1 MFVSVCSR
9 HVKLLFFEA
18 ALYCSILAVAFVGSL
33 YLLVPTKI
41 HSLHRDH
48 ASQIRWRTFGTSVV
62 CAVSLVTYAFLFC
75 DEWNHRV
82 PISSMVRREFVA
94 TGGVMF
100 HALIL
105 YLGPIVNSFVLI
117 YDSLKRREGAV
128 SASRFSRVMYS
139 CYVDPTVSA
148 LLHPR
153 NDSERWM
160 RLRHLV
166 VAPLTEEIVFRA
178 CMVPAL
184 RSTGMTAARVAFTT
198 PLFFGFAH
206 VHHALSKLRQG
217 RGAFSVFLETSF
229 QFAYTT
235 VFGAYESY
243 AFLRTES
250 LCAVTV
256 CHAFCN
262 AMGLPD
268 LSFLQRDSPVYHH
281 RTLLLS
287 TLVIGLVGF
296 IVGLKSFDLPP
307 AARLG
312 DDTST
317 WMYNTD
323 TDTDTV

>member
-9 HVKLLFFEA
+9 HVKLWFWEA
-18 ALYCSILAVAFVGSL
+18 SLYCSILAIAFVGSL

-41 HSLHRDH
+41 QSLPRDH
-48 ASQIRWRTFGTSVV
+48 ASQIRWRALGTSVV
-62 CAVSLVTYAFLFC
+62 CVVSLVTYPFLFC
-75 DEWNHRV
+75 DEWNHKV
-82 PISSMVRREFVA
+82 PISTVVRRGAVA

-100 HALIL
+100 HAVIL
-105 YLGPIVNSFVLI
+105 YLGPIVHGFVLI

-128 SASRFSRVMYS
+128 SVSRFGRVLYA
-139 CYVDPTVSA
+139 CYVEPTVSA

-268 LSFLQRDSPVYHH
+268 LSFLQLDSPIYHH

-287 TLVIGLVGF
+287 TLFIGLFGF
-296 IVGLKSFDLPP
+296 IVGLQSFDLPP
-307 AARLG
+307 TTALG
-312 DDTST
+312 NYTPT
-317 WMYNTD
+317 
-323 TDTDTV
+323 